1 MASKAIMCVSS
12 DLDAGY
18 SKGEWKVRQ
27 TLASCYHLFDYLG
40 WNDSIF
46 NHISV
51 RVPGADR
58 LFLINPFG
66 LNYAEVTASNLVKVD
81 LDGRAVGQHDVNYA
95 GFLIHSAIH
104 GARDDAHCVMH
115 THSVAI
121 SAVAGKT
128 DGLRHDSFNGAL
140 LYGQVA
146 YHEFEGITL
155 QPDEQRRLIESIGDK
170 PVMILRNHGSLVT
183 GPSIEQAFLTMFGLQ
198 AACEVQCA
206 VDACAGESIRLPAS
220 VLQTDRLDGLKDDGT
235 IARIFFDA
243 AVRRMELARSG
254 DYPDFR
260 S

>member
-1 MASKAIMCVSS
+1 MASKAILDVSS
-12 DLDAGY
+12 TTDLDYEA
-18 SKGEWKVRQ
+18 GEWEVRK
-27 TLASCYHLFDYLG
+27 TLAACYHLFDYLG

-51 RVPGADR
+51 RVPGTDR
-58 LFLINPFG
+58 FLLNPFG
-66 LNYAEVTASNLVKVD
+66 LNYVEVTASNLVKVD
-81 LDGRAVGQHDVNYA
+81 LEGRAVGHHNVNYA

-104 GARDDAHCVMH
+104 GARADAHCVMH

-121 SAVAGKT
+121 SAVAGKKE
-128 DGLRHDSFNGAL
+128 GLRHDSFNGAL

-155 QPDEQRRLIESIGDK
+155 QPDEQQRLIESIGDK
-170 PVMILRNHGSLVT
+170 PIMILRNHGSLVT
-183 GPSIEQAFLTMFGLQ
+183 GRSIEQAFLSMFGLQ
-198 AACEVQCA
+198 TACEVQCA

-220 VLQTDRLDGLKDDGT
+220 VLQTDRTSGLDDNGT
-235 IARIFFDA
+235 VARLFFDA

-254 DYPDFR
+254 NYPDFR